1 MERFHEVSGELTMQ
15 AGKGITDHVA
25 GLGDILNGYSG
36 GRALETPEG
45 TVEFS
50 GEAAKQL
57 FGQVGLDVPTMN
69 KFKQHP
75 DLQRAM
81 VLAKLGEAGEEK
93 SEKRLIAR
101 GIERGDQGTLYQ
113 AFITEDHLP
122 VLNTQVINALR
133 DTLPETTLVNAGR
146 VADRK
151 MSLRIVDEEWYH
163 DLGSG
168 GKALTAIVVENDERG
183 KGGLSIRTGV
193 TRVACW
199 NYTLDH
205 QPVFSHQA
213 GFLHPNRLT
222 DGIGTAIERLHSVA
236 EAVSER
242 LLSFHEVSVDDVQGM
257 LRLMSGEM
265 ALPKYATEAAEEWW
279 ERSGA
284 HPTLFWVVQALAFA
298 AGEMTNRKQPQ
309 WSRREQ
315 VECQAF
321 HMGDEFAESGT
332 ISFHE
337 CPKCHRPMNVLE
349 DEGVLEGE
357 YTIDDKAATV

>member
-1 MERFHEVSGELTMQ
+1 MERFHEVADELAIQ
-15 AGKGITDHVA
+15 AGRGIVDHVA
-25 GLGDILNGYSG
+25 KLGEILNGYSG
-36 GRALETPEG
+36 GRSLETPDG

-57 FGQVGLDVPTMN
+57 FGRVGLDVPTMN
-69 KFKQHP
+69 KFNQHP
-75 DLQRAM
+75 ELQRAM
-81 VLAKLGEAGEEK
+81 VLAKLGESDKGDD
-93 SEKRLIAR
+93 RLIAR
-101 GIERGDQGTLYQ
+101 GVERGDQGVIYQ
-113 AFITEDHLP
+113 AFMSQDHLP

-133 DTLPETTLVNAGR
+133 ESLPETAQVNAGR

-151 MSLRIVDEEWYH
+151 MSLRIVEEDWYH

-168 GKALTAIVVENDERG
+168 GRALTAIVIENDERG

-205 QPVFSHQA
+205 QPVFSHRE
-213 GFLHPNRLT
+213 GFLHPDRLIE
-222 DGIGTAIERLHSVA
+222 GIGTAIERLHSVA
-236 EAVSER
+236 SAVSER
-242 LLSFHEVSVDDVQGM
+242 LLTFHEVGVDDVQGM

-265 ALPKYATEAAEEWW
+265 ALPNYATEAAEEWW
-279 ERSGA
+279 EASGA
-284 HPTLFWVVQALAFA
+284 HNTLFWVVQALAFA
-298 AGEMTNRKQPQ
+298 AGSMTQRARPQ

-315 VECQAF
+315 VEYQAF

-337 CPKCHRPMNVLE
+337 CPRCHRPMNVVE
-349 DEGVLEGE
+349 QEVAVEGE
-357 YTIDDKAATV
+357 YTINEAGTV